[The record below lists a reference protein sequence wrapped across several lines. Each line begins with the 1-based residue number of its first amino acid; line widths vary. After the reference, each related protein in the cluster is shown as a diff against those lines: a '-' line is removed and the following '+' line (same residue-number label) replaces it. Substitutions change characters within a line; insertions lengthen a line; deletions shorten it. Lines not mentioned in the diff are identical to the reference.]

1 MTDIREYLAHKPLLF
16 DGGMGTYYKAAPGA
30 DCEMANLTDPEGVKK
45 VHAEYLAA
53 GAQAIKTNTFGL
65 PRMAAAQ
72 MPGWEELA
80 EAGWKLACDAAAE
93 KDAAVFADL
102 GPAPDT
108 EAAPASSAYGLVVQ
122 QFAALGAK
130 NFLFET
136 LSSDVGI
143 VEAVKALRV
152 AVPDAFVMV
161 SFAVLPDGY
170 TREGLLFRDLLRR
183 MEQSGVV
190 DAVGLNCVSAPGAM
204 KKLVQSLGETLLP
217 LSVMPNAGYPVVT
230 RARVLYQGKPE
241 YFAREMGRIAAAGVR
256 ILGGCCGTTPAHI
269 AALRAELDALPQQTE
284 AAPAAKLST
293 GTAPAVEKDDAFL
306 RKLNAGEKV
315 IAIELDSP
323 RVADLSGYLDG
334 ARRLQ
339 AAGADLLTIADCPI
353 AQARMDSS
361 LVACRVHRELGMC
374 ALPHMT
380 CRDRNLNATKALLL
394 GLYAEG
400 VREVLAITGDP
411 IPTAERDEVK
421 NVYQFNSRKLA
432 QYIVSL
438 AGEGREMPSAMTV
451 FGALNLNARNFDV
464 ELRRAVEKLENGM
477 SGFLTQPVLSAQA
490 VENLRKARQTLGE
503 RAKILAGIMPV
514 VSQRNA
520 IFMENEING
529 IHVEEDII
537 QRFAGLDREQG
548 EALGLEVSMQ
558 MAREALPYADGFYLM
573 TPFNRVALMERLI
586 ARLKTELLDAEG

>member
-1 MTDIREYLAHKPLLF
+1 MKDIRELLQTRPLLF
-16 DGGMGTYYKAAPGA
+16 DGAMGTYYKAAPGVE
-30 DCEMANLTDPEGVKK
+30 CEQANLTDPAGVLA
-45 VHAEYLAA
+45 VHREYLAA
-53 GAQAIKTNTFGL
+53 GADAVKTNTFSL
-65 PRMAAAQ
+65 PRLAAAHT
-72 MPGWEELA
+72 PGWEQLA
-80 EAGWKLACDAAAE
+80 QAGWQLAVQAAE
-93 KDAAVFADL
+93 ETGAAVFADL

-108 EAAPASSAYGLVVQ
+108 EAVPAGQVYTAVAK
-122 QFAALGAK
+122 QFAALGAR

-136 LSSDVGI
+136 LSSDAGLLDAVGAI
-143 VEAVKALRV
+143 KAE
-152 AVPDAFVMV
+152 VPDAFVLV

-170 TREGLLFRDLLRR
+170 TREGMYCKDLARR
-183 MEQSGVV
+183 MQESGIV

-204 KKLVQSLGETLLP
+204 RTLAKQLGGTLP

-230 RARVLYQGKPE
+230 RTQVKYQGRPE
-241 YFAREMGRIAAAGVR
+241 YFARELGRLAAEGTVQ

-269 AALRAELDALPQQTE
+269 AALRAELDSLPVVE
-284 AAPAAKLST
+284 K
-293 GTAPAVEKDDAFL
+293 TAPAEEFSTMKKQTVENEDAFL
-306 RKLNAGEKV
+306 RKLNGGEKV

-323 RVADLSGYLDG
+323 RNADLTGYLEG
-334 ARRLQ
+334 AKKLQ

-361 LVACRVHRELGMC
+361 LVACRVHRELGLC
-374 ALPHMT
+374 TLPHMT

-438 AGEGREMPSAMTV
+438 AGEGREMPGPMTV

-464 ELRRAVEKLENGM
+464 ELRRAKEKLENGM

-490 VENLRKARQTLGE
+490 VENLKKSRETLGAD
-503 RAKILAGIMPV
+503 AKILAGIMPV

-529 IHVEEDII
+529 IHVEDWII
-537 QRFAGLDREQG
+537 EKFAGLDRAQG
-548 EALGLEVSMQ
+548 EELGLAISLE
-558 MAREALPYADGFYLM
+558 MAKAALPYADGLYLM

-586 ARLKTELLDAEG
+586 GRLKQEVLGAY

>member
-1 MTDIREYLAHKPLLF
+1 MKDIRELLQTRSLLF
-16 DGGMGTYYKAAPGA
+16 DGAMGTYYKAAPGVE
-30 DCEMANLTDPEGVKK
+30 CEQANLTDPAGVLA
-45 VHAEYLAA
+45 VHREYLAA
-53 GAQAIKTNTFGL
+53 GADAVKTNTFSL
-65 PRMAAAQ
+65 PRLAAAHT
-72 MPGWEELA
+72 PGWEQLA
-80 EAGWKLACDAAAE
+80 QAGWQLAVQAAE
-93 KDAAVFADL
+93 ETDAAVFADL

-108 EAAPASSAYGLVVQ
+108 EAVPAGQVYTAVAK
-122 QFAALGAK
+122 QFAALGAR

-136 LSSDVGI
+136 LSSDAGLLDAVGAI
-143 VEAVKALRV
+143 KAE
-152 AVPDAFVMV
+152 VPDAFVLV

-170 TREGLLFRDLLRR
+170 TREGMYCKDLARR
-183 MEQSGVV
+183 MQESGIV

-204 KKLVQSLGETLLP
+204 RTLAKQLGGTLP

-230 RARVLYQGKPE
+230 RTQVKYQGRPE
-241 YFAREMGRIAAAGVR
+241 YFARELGRLAAEGTVQ

-269 AALRAELDALPQQTE
+269 AALRAELDSLPVV
-284 AAPAAKLST
+284 KK
-293 GTAPAVEKDDAFL
+293 TAPAEEFSTVKEQTVENEDAFL

-323 RVADLSGYLDG
+323 RNADLTGYLEG
-334 ARRLQ
+334 AKKLQ

-361 LVACRVHRELGMC
+361 LVACRVHRELGLC
-374 ALPHMT
+374 TLPHMT

-438 AGEGREMPSAMTV
+438 AGEGREMPGPMTV

-464 ELRRAVEKLENGM
+464 ELRRAKEKLENGM

-490 VENLRKARQTLGE
+490 VENLKKSREMLGAD
-503 RAKILAGIMPV
+503 AKILAGIMPV

-529 IHVEEDII
+529 IHVEDWII
-537 QRFAGLDREQG
+537 EKFAGLDRAQG
-548 EALGLEVSMQ
+548 EELGLAISLE
-558 MAREALPYADGFYLM
+558 MAKAALPYADGLYLM

-586 ARLKTELLDAEG
+586 GRLKQEVLGAY

>member
-1 MTDIREYLAHKPLLF
+1 MKDIRELLQTRPLLF
-16 DGGMGTYYKAAPGA
+16 DGAMGTYYKAAPGVE
-30 DCEMANLTDPEGVKK
+30 CEQANLTDPAGVLA
-45 VHAEYLAA
+45 VHREYLAA
-53 GAQAIKTNTFGL
+53 GADAVKTNTFSL
-65 PRMAAAQ
+65 PRLAAAHT
-72 MPGWEELA
+72 PGWEQLA
-80 EAGWKLACDAAAE
+80 QAGWQLAVQAAE
-93 KDAAVFADL
+93 ETGAAVFADL

-108 EAAPASSAYGLVVQ
+108 EAVPAGQVYTAVAK
-122 QFAALGAK
+122 QFAALGAR

-136 LSSDVGI
+136 LSSDAGLLDAVGAI
-143 VEAVKALRV
+143 KAE
-152 AVPDAFVMV
+152 VPDAFVLV

-170 TREGLLFRDLLRR
+170 TREGMYCKDLARR
-183 MEQSGVV
+183 MQESGIV

-204 KKLVQSLGETLLP
+204 RTLAKQLRGTLP

-230 RARVLYQGKPE
+230 RTQVKYQGRPE
-241 YFAREMGRIAAAGVR
+241 YFARELGRLAAEGTVQ

-269 AALRAELDALPQQTE
+269 AALRAELDSLPVVE
-284 AAPAAKLST
+284 K
-293 GTAPAVEKDDAFL
+293 TAPAEEFSTVKKQTVENEDSFL

-323 RVADLSGYLDG
+323 RNADLTGYLEG
-334 ARRLQ
+334 AKKLQ
-339 AAGADLLTIADCPI
+339 TAGADLLTIADCPI

-361 LVACRVHRELGMC
+361 LVACRVHRELGLC
-374 ALPHMT
+374 TLPHMT

-438 AGEGREMPSAMTV
+438 AGEGREMPGPMTV

-464 ELRRAVEKLENGM
+464 ELRRAKEKLENGM

-490 VENLRKARQTLGE
+490 VENLKKARETLGAD
-503 RAKILAGIMPV
+503 AKILAGIMPV

-529 IHVEEDII
+529 IHVEDWII
-537 QRFAGLDREQG
+537 EKFAGLDRAQG
-548 EALGLEVSMQ
+548 EELGLAISLE
-558 MAREALPYADGFYLM
+558 MAKAALPYADGLYLM

-586 ARLKTELLDAEG
+586 GRLKQEVLGAY